1 MCKQKEIR
9 RIGNTKSETEIQKA
23 ASKQEMYCGHVET
36 QTMQTANCADWV
48 LFFYL
53 YLNFLVKCLL

>member
-36 QTMQTANCADWV
+36 QTMQTANCAD
-48 LFFYL
+48 
-53 YLNFLVKCLL
+53 

>member
-23 ASKQEMYCGHVET
+23 ASKREMYCGHVET
-36 QTMQTANCADWV
+36 QTANCADRAD
-48 LFFYL
+48 
-53 YLNFLVKCLL
+53 